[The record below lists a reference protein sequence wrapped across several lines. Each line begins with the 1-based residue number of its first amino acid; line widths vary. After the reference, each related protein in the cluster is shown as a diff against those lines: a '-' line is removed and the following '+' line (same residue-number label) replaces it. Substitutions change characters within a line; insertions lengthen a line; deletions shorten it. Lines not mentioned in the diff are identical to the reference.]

1 MRFLILNVNR
11 TKKVFDY
18 NLTESVYQNLRDI
31 MDGVVISEDEV
42 STLLGAL
49 IQMTEIR
56 GVVMVSS
63 DHVQESDMECEFS
76 IYTGT
81 EGSEDRELIEITAK
95 DYGENVLGES
105 LIGDIIDGMANCN
118 LYPEGKRRRYKFLN
132 SLTYDER
139 IWAEILDAYFY
150 NSHSSCD
157 GDSPEMLMEFKT
169 SAEIADD
176 LEEMCTMDAVFI
188 TRYMHAYGYHP
199 QRKADGKMAWKI
211 FMPVS

>member
-63 DHVQESDMECEFS
+63 DHVQESDMEWEFS

-81 EGSEDRELIEITAK
+81 
-95 DYGENVLGES
+95 
-105 LIGDIIDGMANCN
+105 
-118 LYPEGKRRRYKFLN
+118 
-132 SLTYDER
+132 
-139 IWAEILDAYFY
+139 
-150 NSHSSCD
+150 
-157 GDSPEMLMEFKT
+157 
-169 SAEIADD
+169 
-176 LEEMCTMDAVFI
+176 
-188 TRYMHAYGYHP
+188 
-199 QRKADGKMAWKI
+199 
-211 FMPVS
+211 